1 MTDAGTCATDGR
13 AQVGMTEGTMVLKRW
28 LGFLLAFSLI
38 VAAAGCATR
47 SPGRLGDLPTW
58 QFTPAM
64 IFPADRSL
72 MRPEAGVV
80 LPDGRLLVADQA
92 HGLRLL
98 MADGS
103 SRPFGAFKDAGYEH
117 VPPHRAGGANGVT
130 LDPSG
135 RYAIV
140 ADVLYGV
147 VYRTDVVRERT
158 ERLYRHEFGVN
169 MARVDS
175 RGGLWFT
182 QSTRN
187 QNEEELWRSVAKP
200 VADGAVYYVAPAR
213 EGVARI
219 AVKVAD
225 GFFFANGLALDE
237 RAGVLYLAETLGSRI
252 LKFHLDVANG
262 RLSDM
267 STVLKVWWPDNIE
280 LDGDGQLWIASPLR
294 NEIVVA
300 DPGTGVSRSVFR
312 ITTPRSEE
320 LVREA
325 EVRAETNRSV
335 IDVIQPAMWEPG
347 PGLLTGMI
355 LSPGNGPVYATTLG
369 NALIRLPR

>member
-1 MTDAGTCATDGR
+1 MI
-13 AQVGMTEGTMVLKRW
+13 LKRG
-28 LGFLLAFSLI
+28 LKLLLVLALSGA
-38 VAAAGCATR
+38 VAGCATPSR
-47 SPGRLGDLPTW
+47 GRLADLPTW
-58 QFTPAM
+58 SFTPAM
-64 IFPADRSL
+64 VFPADRSL
-72 MRPEAGVV
+72 MRPEDGVA

-92 HGLRLL
+92 HGLRLV

-140 ADVLYGV
+140 ADVMNGV
-147 VYRTDVVRERT
+147 IYRTDIARERT

-187 QNEEELWRSVAKP
+187 RNEEELWRSIAKP

-213 EGVARI
+213 DSAERA
-219 AVKVAD
+219 AAKVAD
-225 GFFFANGLALDE
+225 GFLFANGLALDE
-237 RAGVLYLAETLGSRI
+237 RAGVLYLAETLGARI
-252 LKFHLDVANG
+252 LKFRMDIANG
-262 RLSDM
+262 QLSGM
-267 STVLKVWWPDNIE
+267 TTVLTLAGPDNIE
-280 LDGDGQLWIASPLR
+280 LDGEGRLWIALPFR

-300 DPGTGVSRSVFR
+300 DPASGTSRSVFR
-312 ITTPRSEE
+312 IATPRSEE
-320 LVREA
+320 LAREA
-325 EVRAETNRSV
+325 ERRSQTNASV
-335 IDVIQPAMWEPG
+335 IDLLQPSLWEPG
-347 PGLLTGMI
+347 PGLLTGVI
-355 LSPGNGPVYATTLG
+355 VSPGNGPVYATTLG
-369 NALIRLPR
+369 NALVRLPR